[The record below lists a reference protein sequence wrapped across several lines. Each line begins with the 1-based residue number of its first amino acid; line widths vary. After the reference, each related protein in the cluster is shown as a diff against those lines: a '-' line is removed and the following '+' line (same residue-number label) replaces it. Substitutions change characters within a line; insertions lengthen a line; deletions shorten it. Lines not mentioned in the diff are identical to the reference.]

1 MRHAQS
7 RPQPPRPIC
16 SNRIGVTVS
25 ARIRQV
31 VKPITEI
38 GAAVVGTGFIG
49 VVHVEALRRLGV
61 QVLGVVGSSRE
72 RAASR
77 ARDSG
82 LPPAYESFQAMLDD
96 PRVDVV
102 HITSPNHL
110 HHEHATAALG
120 AGKHVVCE
128 KPLAMTSAQS
138 AELLEVAERSGRVHA
153 VNFNLRFYA
162 TNQHVHG
169 MIANHELGEVRLVS
183 GHYLQDWLLLDTDW
197 NWRLEPQLGGELRA
211 VADIGTHVLDTL
223 MWLTQRKVT
232 EVCADLA
239 TVIRVRRKPR
249 GRVES
254 FQKASAA
261 EFDEVKITTDD
272 CASVLLRFEGG
283 LRGVITVSQIS
294 AGRKARLWWEIDG
307 SEGSVSWDSEEPN
320 TLWMGR
326 RAEPNQVMPKDPAL
340 MSPATRGYSAY
351 PGGHTEGYPDTF
363 AQLFKDFY
371 AYVEKADFGAARSFP
386 TFQTGHDEMVLCDAI
401 LASSRERK
409 WVGVKYSA

>member
-61 QVLGVVGSSRE
+61 QVHGVVGSSRE

-77 ARDSG
+77 ARGAG
-82 LPPAYESFQAMLDD
+82 LPPAYESFQAMLED
-96 PRVDVV
+96 PRIDVV

-110 HHEHATAALG
+110 HREQAKAALE

-128 KPLAMTSAQS
+128 KPLAMNSAQS
-138 AELLEVAERSGRVHA
+138 AELVEVAERSGRVHA

-169 MIANHELGEVRLVS
+169 MIEKGDLGDVRLVS

-197 NWRLEPQLGGELRA
+197 NWRLHPQPGGDLRA
-211 VADIGTHVLDTL
+211 VADIGSHWMDLTTL
-223 MWLTQRKVT
+223 LTGQLITAVM
-232 EVCADLA
+232 ADL
-239 TVIRVRRKPR
+239 
-249 GRVES
+249 
-254 FQKASAA
+254 
-261 EFDEVKITTDD
+261 TT
-272 CASVLLRFEGG
+272 F
-283 LRGVITVSQIS
+283 I
-294 AGRKARLWWEIDG
+294 K
-307 SEGSVSWDSEEPN
+307 
-320 TLWMGR
+320 
-326 RAEPNQVMPKDPAL
+326 
-340 MSPATRGYSAY
+340 TR
-351 PGGHTEGYPDTF
+351 H
-363 AQLFKDFY
+363 
-371 AYVEKADFGAARSFP
+371 
-386 TFQTGHDEMVLCDAI
+386 
-401 LASSRERK
+401 
-409 WVGVKYSA
+409 